1 MKLVNDFEQAAVEL
15 SWKGSQPPEE
25 HHSIE
30 LRYQLTKKRLLDA
43 LRKPDQRK
51 EQQK

>member
-1 MKLVNDFEQAAVEL
+1 MKVVDDFEQAVGEYV
-15 SWKGSQPPEE
+15 WKGTLPPEE

-43 LRKPDQRK
+43 LRRTDQRK